1 MAAVTKFAIAGA
13 GLAGAEQTLWLGA
26 SVAPIVLLRQVNQR
40 HEVTL
45 ADGSR
50 IGHAKAALDLRLLT
64 APPAGARRYRSDR
77 RGGHPDYVVR
87 ENRVSSR

>member
-1 MAAVTKFAIAGA
+1 MAAVTGFAIAGS
-13 GLAGAEQTLWLGA
+13 GLAGAEQTLGA
-26 SVAPIVLLRQVNQR
+26 SMAPIVLLRQVNQR

-50 IGHAKAALDLRLLT
+50 IGHARAALDRRLLT
-64 APPAGARRYRSDR
+64 APPTGARRYRSDR
-77 RGGHPDYVVR
+77 RGGHPDCVVR